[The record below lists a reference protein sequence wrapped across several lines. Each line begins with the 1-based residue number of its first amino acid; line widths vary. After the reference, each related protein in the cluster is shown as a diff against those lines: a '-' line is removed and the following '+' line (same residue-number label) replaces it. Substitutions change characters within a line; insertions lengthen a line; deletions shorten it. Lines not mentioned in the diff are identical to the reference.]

1 MKKMLKLFSLMTIA
15 AILISAMANAQ
26 HVNFGI
32 KGGVN
37 FYNIQNDND
46 SKYDMK
52 TGIHLG
58 LLGHI
63 HLDKSIAVQ
72 PELVYSSQGAKYTS
86 NNVDYKLKLGY
97 INLPVML
104 QYMFNNGFRLE
115 AGPQVGFLISA
126 KSDAGNNNVDVKDN
140 FKTVDFGVG
149 LGAGYIK
156 PSTGLGVGFRY
167 NAGLSNI
174 NENSTVKSTNSG
186 FQLSLFYQFKH
197 K

>member
-1 MKKMLKLFSLMTIA
+1 MAFA
-15 AILISAMANAQ
+15 GILIAGFANAQ
-26 HVNFGI
+26 HFNLGI
-32 KGGVN
+32 KGGLN
-37 FYNIQNDND
+37 LYNIQNDNNV
-46 SKYDMK
+46 KYDMK
-52 TGIHLG
+52 TGFHLG

-63 HLDKSIAVQ
+63 HIDRSIAVQ
-72 PELVYSSQGAKYTS
+72 PELVYSSQGAKYTVS
-86 NNVDYKLKLGY
+86 GTEYKLNLGY

-126 KSDAGNNNVDVKDN
+126 KSEANNASIDVKDN
-140 FKTVDFGVG
+140 LKTIDFGVG

-156 PSTGLGVGFRY
+156 PSTGLGFGVRY

-174 NENSTVKSTNSG
+174 NENTTVKSTNSG
-186 FQLSLFYQFKH
+186 FQLSVFYQFMH

>member
-1 MKKMLKLFSLMTIA
+1 MKKILKLYIA
-15 AILISAMANAQ
+15 MVIAGILIAGIVNAQ

-32 KGGVN
+32 KGGLN
-37 FYNIQNDND
+37 LYNIQNDNN

-52 TGIHLG
+52 TGFHLG

-63 HLDKSIAVQ
+63 HLDPSIAVQ

-86 NNVDYKLKLGY
+86 NNLEYKLNLGY

-115 AGPQVGFLISA
+115 AGPQLGFLISA
-126 KSDAGNNNVDVKDN
+126 KSDVNNASVDVKDN
-140 FKTVDFGVG
+140 FKTIDFGVG
-149 LGAGYIK
+149 LGVGYIK
-156 PSTGLGVGFRY
+156 PSTGLGVDLRY

-174 NENSTVKSTNSG
+174 NENTSVKSTNSG
-186 FQLSLFYQFKH
+186 FQLGLFYQFKH

>member
-1 MKKMLKLFSLMTIA
+1 MKKMYKIYSLL
-15 AILISAMANAQ
+15 AIGVIMISGISNAQ
-26 HVNFGI
+26 HVNFGV
-32 KGGVN
+32 KGGLN
-37 FYNIQNDND
+37 FYNISNDNS

-58 LLGHI
+58 VLGHI

-72 PELVYSSQGAKYTS
+72 PELVYSSQGAKYTAGGI
-86 NNVDYKLKLGY
+86 DYKLKLGY

-115 AGPQVGFLISA
+115 AGPQVGFLVSA
-126 KSDAGNNNVDVKDN
+126 KTEGDNKTVDVKSGY
-140 FKTVDFGVG
+140 KTVEFGVG

-156 PSTGLGVGFRY
+156 PSTGLGVGLRY

-174 NENSTVKSTNSG
+174 NENTSLKTTNGG

>member
-1 MKKMLKLFSLMTIA
+1 MKKMLKIYYVMIISG
-15 AILISAMANAQ
+15 ILIAGNANAQ
-26 HVNFGI
+26 HFNLGF
-32 KGGVN
+32 KGGLN
-37 FYNIQNDND
+37 LYNIQNDNNV
-46 SKYDMK
+46 KYDMK
-52 TGIHLG
+52 TGFHLG

-63 HLDKSIAVQ
+63 HLDRSIAIQ
-72 PELVYSSQGAKYTS
+72 PELVYSSQGAKFTS
-86 NNVDYKLKLGY
+86 NNIENKLNLGY
-97 INLPVML
+97 INLPIML

-126 KSDAGNNNVDVKDN
+126 KSEANNNSVDVKDN
-140 FKTVDFGVG
+140 YKTVDFGVG

-156 PSTGLGVGFRY
+156 PSTGLGFGVRY

-186 FQLSLFYQFKH
+186 FQLSIFYQLKH

>member
-1 MKKMLKLFSLMTIA
+1 MKKMYKIYLVL
-15 AILISAMANAQ
+15 AIGAIIISVNTNAQ
-26 HVNFGI
+26 QVNLGV
-32 KGGVN
+32 KGGLN
-37 FYNIQNDND
+37 FYNISNDNS

-86 NNVDYKLKLGY
+86 DGTDYKLKLGY

-115 AGPQVGFLISA
+115 AGPQLGFLVSA
-126 KSDAGNNNVDVKDN
+126 KSEANNNSIDVKDN
-140 FKTVDFGVG
+140 LKTVDFAVG

-156 PSTGLGVGFRY
+156 PSTGLGIGLRY

-174 NENSTVKSTNSG
+174 NENSSVKSTNSG

>member
-1 MKKMLKLFSLMTIA
+1 MKKMLKLYSVMAIA
-15 AILISAMANAQ
+15 GILISGMANGQ

-37 FYNIQNDND
+37 FYNIKNDN
-46 SKYDMK
+46 SVKYDMK
-52 TGIHLG
+52 TGFHLG
-58 LLGHI
+58 LLAHI

-86 NNVDYKLKLGY
+86 NNLAYKLDLDY

-104 QYMFNNGFRLE
+104 QYMFSNGFRLE
-115 AGPQVGFLISA
+115 AGPQVGFLINA
-126 KSDAGNNNVDVKDN
+126 KSEVNNTSVDVKDN
-140 FKTVDFGVG
+140 LKSIDFGVG

-156 PSTGLGVGFRY
+156 PSTGLGVGVRY
-167 NAGLSNI
+167 NVGLSNI
-174 NENSTVKSTNSG
+174 NENGPVKSTNSG
-186 FQLSLFYQFKH
+186 FQLSLFYQFQH

>member
-1 MKKMLKLFSLMTIA
+1 MKKMLKLYTVMTIA
-15 AILISAMANAQ
+15 SILISGIVNAQ
-26 HVNFGI
+26 HVNFGV
-32 KGGVN
+32 KGGLN
-37 FYNIQNDND
+37 FYNIQNDDN

-115 AGPQVGFLISA
+115 AGPQLGFLISA
-126 KSDAGNNNVDVKDN
+126 KSETNNTSIKVNDN
-140 FKTVDFGVG
+140 FKTVDFAVG
-149 LGAGYIK
+149 LGVGYIK